1 MCKSTS
7 LCLHSRVTYL
17 IQLRIAY
24 KQTNKQLQCSALGSF
39 FVCEDYSLFKGLS
52 FLEFH
57 PFSEIECGTTPRVE
71 HDWKTKIFKRKIF
84 VFVFLV
90 EG

>member
-1 MCKSTS
+1 MKSYKTKVLPPFS
-7 LCLHSRVTYL
+7 CHVPHSALGCLQT
-17 IQLRIAY
+17 Y
-24 KQTNKQLQCSALGSF
+24 KQTTAALGSF
-39 FVCEDYSLFKGLS
+39 VVCEDYSLFKGLS